1 MTYVRGAEE
10 TAVHPG
16 RMVTSDV
23 VMVEKSRDLSRR

>member
-23 VMVEKSRDLSRR
+23 MKGGEQSRSL